1 MGCSR
6 KLSWNFSFF
15 YFTPRNS
22 RKPPPGNSICYCL
35 IPLEIPFFSLNF
47 SGFFLNL
54 FSTIFFDCVLCWI
67 WVIRALETIRLDS
80 SVELLGKVAQ
90 IFERNFFSTYSYR
103 CHVLI
108 IDLTTSISSFWS
120 FLWKNVSPAW
130 WIGRRNF
137 CFDSLINVP
146 INV

>member
-22 RKPPPGNSICYCL
+22 RKTPPGNSICYSL
-35 IPLEIPFFSLNF
+35 IPLEIPFFHWISL
-47 SGFFLNL
+47 GFFWTYFQRFSLTVSSANL
-54 FSTIFFDCVLCWI
+54 GNSCAGDN
-67 WVIRALETIRLDS
+67 S

-103 CHVLI
+103 CHILI